1 MSAIELG
8 DREHRVLVAA
18 ASAAPSI
25 HNTQPW
31 RFVATPRAIEV
42 HADPARGLGVIDP
55 SARALVISCGA
66 AVLNLRVALAFLGRR
81 ARVRWL
87 PSPAVPT
94 HLATVEVVGARST
107 RAIDRE
113 LYGALR
119 RRSSSRQPM
128 TSRPVPARLMSQLRE
143 AVRREGATL
152 HVLSGEDADTLITIA
167 HQADAAQRGDRA
179 YLAELGRWTTADPAR
194 RDGVPASAFGAAPGP
209 EQVPQRD
216 FTQGGVAVDR
226 QEEAFEA
233 APTLAVV
240 TTSADTVG
248 DWLRAGMALQ
258 HLLLVATTHWLR
270 AGFLTQPLELP
281 AFRDQFRGLI
291 DPRRMPQVVLRVGY
305 GPTPPRSPRRP
316 LDEVLSPAEPSGPAP

>member
-42 HADPARGLGVIDP
+42 QADPARGLGVIDP

-87 PSPAVPT
+87 PSPGVPT

-194 RDGVPASAFGAAPGP
+194 RDGVPASAFGAAPGTA
-209 EQVPQRD
+209 QVPQRD

-281 AFRDQFRGLI
+281 AFRDELRGLI
-291 DPRRMPQVVLRVGY
+291 DPHRMPQVVLRVGY

-316 LDEVLSPAEPSGPAP
+316 LDEVLSPAEPSEPMP